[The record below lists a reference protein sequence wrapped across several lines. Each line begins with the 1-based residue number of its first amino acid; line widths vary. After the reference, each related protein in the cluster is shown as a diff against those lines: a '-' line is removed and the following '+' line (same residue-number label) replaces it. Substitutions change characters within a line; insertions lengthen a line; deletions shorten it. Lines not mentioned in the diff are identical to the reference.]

1 MMRQQAGPTITVK
14 LNPSEA
20 AGAKTETDEQ
30 VNGVSK
36 KTEPWFN
43 QKKGSVFPK
52 KKRSVKSMMLGYIGR
67 SIASPAALSY
77 PSKKAARC
85 TN

>member
-1 MMRQQAGPTITVK
+1 MRQQAGPNMTVK
-14 LNPSEA
+14 LNPGEA
-20 AGAKTETDEQ
+20 AGAKTETEQ
-30 VNGVSK
+30 VNRVTE

>member
-1 MMRQQAGPTITVK
+1 MMRQQAGPNMTVK

-20 AGAKTETDEQ
+20 AGAKTETEQ
-30 VNGVSK
+30 VNGVTK

>member
-1 MMRQQAGPTITVK
+1 MRQQAGPNMTVK

-20 AGAKTETDEQ
+20 AGAKTET
-30 VNGVSK
+30 VSK
-36 KTEPWFN
+36 QVKGVTEKTEPWFN